1 MDIRSAIHSDA
12 QGIQTLVKS
21 LSHFYLD
28 GKNKALPRWL
38 ESNFDLTEM
47 LTRIDSPQFENY
59 ICEADG
65 KIVAYLSIKE
75 GTHLYHLFVDEQ
87 YQGQGLS
94 RTLWEH
100 GKKLAKSNAFTL
112 RSSLFAVP
120 VYKTFGFVEDGCV
133 LKKDGVSFQPM
144 VLAG

>member
-1 MDIRSAIHSDA
+1 MDIRSATNNDA
-12 QGIQTLVKS
+12 QGIQILIKS

-38 ESNFDLTEM
+38 DSSLKLDEVTA
-47 LTRIDSPQFENY
+47 RINSPQFENY
-59 ICEADG
+59 VCESDG
-65 KIVAYLSIKE
+65 EIVAYLSIKE
-75 GTHLYHLFVDEQ
+75 GAHLYHLFVDEQ

-94 RTLWEH
+94 RKLWEH
-100 GKKLAKSNAFTL
+100 GKKLASSNAFTL

-120 VYKTFGFVEDGCV
+120 VYKQFGFVEDGSV

>member
-1 MDIRSAIHSDA
+1 MDIRSATHSDA
-12 QGIQTLVKS
+12 QGIRSLIKS

-28 GKNKALPRWL
+28 GKNRALPQWL
-38 ESNFDLTEM
+38 ESSLKLDEVLA
-47 LTRIDSPQFENY
+47 RIDSPQFENY
-59 ICEADG
+59 ICESNG
-65 KIVAYLSIKE
+65 EVVAYLSIKE
-75 GTHLYHLFVDEQ
+75 GAHLYHLFVDEKF
-87 YQGQGLS
+87 QGQGLS
-94 RTLWEH
+94 RKLWEH

-120 VYKTFGFVEDGCV
+120 VYKQFGFVEDGCV